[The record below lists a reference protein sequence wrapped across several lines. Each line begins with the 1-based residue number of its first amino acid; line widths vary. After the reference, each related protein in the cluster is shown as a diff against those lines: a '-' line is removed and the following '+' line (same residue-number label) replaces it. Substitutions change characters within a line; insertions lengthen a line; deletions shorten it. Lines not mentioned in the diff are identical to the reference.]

1 MENNSCGFF
10 LKYILLI
17 LKPQI
22 YKEVDCNSCA
32 IQISNLNIFYKST
45 TTLCFVDNTTVVKN
59 ILLILT
65 LYCLVFHVIY
75 FILFVLLLKVRYV
88 AIT

>member
-1 MENNSCGFF
+1 M
-10 LKYILLI
+10 
-17 LKPQI
+17 I
-22 YKEVDCNSCA
+22 YKLC
-32 IQISNLNIFYKST
+32 KSLRQ
-45 TTLCFVDNTTVVKN
+45 LCFVDNTTVVKN